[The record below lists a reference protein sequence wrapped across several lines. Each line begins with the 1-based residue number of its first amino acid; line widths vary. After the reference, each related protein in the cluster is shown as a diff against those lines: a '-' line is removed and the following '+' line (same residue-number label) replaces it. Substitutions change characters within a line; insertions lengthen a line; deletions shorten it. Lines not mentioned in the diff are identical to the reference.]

1 MYEPRLRIEAIKDE
15 RRKNE
20 EKIERLTARNKELLR
35 KQTDIEN
42 DWILGMIR
50 ACNLAPEKIAELVSG
65 MPQREANGDEAADE
79 AGETSGLIQG
89 GGFFADA

>member
-1 MYEPRLRIEAIKDE
+1 MYEPKLRIEAIKDE

-50 ACNLAPEKIAELVSG
+50 ACNLAPEKIEELVRT
-65 MPQREANGDEAADE
+65 MPQREAGGDEAAE
-79 AGETSGLIQG
+79 KAGETSGLIQG
-89 GGFFADA
+89 GGYFADA